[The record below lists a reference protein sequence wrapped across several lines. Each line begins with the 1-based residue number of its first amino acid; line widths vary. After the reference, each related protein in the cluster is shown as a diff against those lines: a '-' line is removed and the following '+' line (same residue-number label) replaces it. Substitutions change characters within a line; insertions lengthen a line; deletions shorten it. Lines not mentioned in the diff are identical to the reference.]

1 MASSTLGGMYSP
13 RSRARSSLL
22 LTSPVRL
29 SMTSSSE
36 SVSES
41 VSFAA
46 RVRHRSVRLAMAEKE
61 ANGLLLVAFFAFGVL
76 GSSMSE
82 SESAA
87 PAAYLERL
95 PPRPIPGVPHALTSP
110 EASYRDV
117 ESRDIVVSI
126 AVRGCAPR
134 ASLRYKKWAVG
145 DSARNRVVGFLGL
158 CSTVLERRERP
169 G

>member
-1 MASSTLGGMYSP
+1 
-13 RSRARSSLL
+13 
-22 LTSPVRL
+22 
-29 SMTSSSE
+29 MTSSSE

-46 RVRHRSVRLAMAEKE
+46 RVRHHSVRLAMAERE
-61 ANGLLLVAFFAFGVL
+61 ANGLLLVGFFVGVL

-95 PPRPIPGVPHALTSP
+95 PPRPIPGVLHAFTGP

-126 AVRGCAPR
+126 AVCGCAPR

-145 DSARNRVVGFLGL
+145 DFAR
-158 CSTVLERRERP
+158 E
-169 G
+169 